1 MYSSLALLGSGFFF
15 TSWPNV
21 SLATVLW
28 LISRLHPALSAGVI
42 LMLVMA
48 ALDDQE
54 EEKPTS

>member
-1 MYSSLALLGSGFFF
+1 MYSSLAMLGSGFFF

-28 LISRLHPALSAGVI
+28 LIARLHPALSAGVI

-48 ALDDQE
+48 ALGDEDERQKE
-54 EEKPTS
+54 A